1 LKKKRKKRVETA
13 GMEDP
18 VKELRNDGF
27 SLAQIADELGIS
39 RSSVQNILRKIDEK
53 EKIADLKTWEQA
65 LRDEKQALNRKDQT
79 LTQREN
85 KIEEKERRS
94 KREIEEREKGAD
106 KKVAK
111 IFRDAELELNK
122 TKAQKE
128 EYERRIGEIRNRE
141 KEANKFRDLL
151 RELNLS
157 LDDVTNVAHE
167 YNSCSEETNRLKKAL
182 PKLREEYVREKK
194 SRDEMRSK
202 RLEEQKALDGYKN
215 IRTRMDKELASTSY
229 DVEYFQRQEAI
240 LIPEVVNLETRKKDL
255 NKQIEEKTSSLHDV
269 EVGYA
274 ESIEAY
280 DDILSSWKSR
290 IDEELNRYREEE
302 LSKLDREIKAKRS
315 KYDEELEAKETK
327 SKNLDAVIS
336 SKSDLV
342 GEFDSRMVELRD
354 KHLELE
360 TEIELDTKK
369 RDSIEREM
377 RHEDISLNLEKVG
390 DALANTSIPH
400 KIGKALAN
408 ISKPKQPLFSSEP
421 DVRAEVR
428 KILLP
433 AQPIPKTV
441 IAQPIQE
448 PEEVI
453 EIIEPEPEM
462 ITESEEP
469 KKEVRK
475 VASKKRMGSSAKRLR
490 SQRKRSG
497 STGEVRY
504 PSRICPL
511 FAIWR

>member
-229 DVEYFQRQEAI
+229 DVE
-240 LIPEVVNLETRKKDL
+240 
-255 NKQIEEKTSSLHDV
+255 
-269 EVGYA
+269 
-274 ESIEAY
+274 
-280 DDILSSWKSR
+280 
-290 IDEELNRYREEE
+290 
-302 LSKLDREIKAKRS
+302 
-315 KYDEELEAKETK
+315 
-327 SKNLDAVIS
+327 
-336 SKSDLV
+336 
-342 GEFDSRMVELRD
+342 
-354 KHLELE
+354 
-360 TEIELDTKK
+360 
-369 RDSIEREM
+369 
-377 RHEDISLNLEKVG
+377 
-390 DALANTSIPH
+390 
-400 KIGKALAN
+400 
-408 ISKPKQPLFSSEP
+408 
-421 DVRAEVR
+421 
-428 KILLP
+428 
-433 AQPIPKTV
+433 
-441 IAQPIQE
+441 
-448 PEEVI
+448 
-453 EIIEPEPEM
+453 
-462 ITESEEP
+462 
-469 KKEVRK
+469 
-475 VASKKRMGSSAKRLR
+475 
-490 SQRKRSG
+490 
-497 STGEVRY
+497 
-504 PSRICPL
+504 
-511 FAIWR
+511 